1 MTIFVK
7 SSNIKSVKS
16 LKKFAAIVTVMFL
29 DEIFLMYYNRRSKFI
44 DEVIY
49 VGKILFMY

>member
-1 MTIFVK
+1 MTIFIK
-7 SSNIKSVKS
+7 SRNIKSVKS
-16 LKKFAAIVTVMFL
+16 LNKFAVIVTVMFL
-29 DEIFLMYYNRRSKFI
+29 DEIFLMYYNIISKFI